1 MATMG
6 ECRFVMLMRMVI
18 STMTVDDHIPPAG
31 PPQRVPPSPHYP
43 PHRISYHRPLRLGQV
58 GVDGIGGRDVGGLGR
73 GIGLYKGYTC
83 IRPLAFGL
91 KPGQLHLLPLGGV
104 YFPTLPPSVPGGVAL
119 GGVAGWTG
127 ESHSPCA
134 CLSRPF
140 SFRRAYLFNFAGIR
154 VFSLLGAGFVPAC
167 LRVPAGLGAWL
178 ARCGRV
184 GPGPRW
190 RVRRCRVRGAP
201 RLSCGRGLL
210 PAGRGVDRF
219 VSVGLFSGFPCA
231 ACRWAAVWCGGR
243 RCRLCPPCV
252 PVAAGAGSWRFV
264 AWSSRAV
271 CVPCLRLVR
280 CGSCVTCARRGRGVG
295 RAFISAPPAA
305 AEVASCCAAI
315 SSRCRLGRGPGSSPS
330 RSAWVRGSGRFR
342 L

>member
-1 MATMG
+1 MNHALSTPPNAAGLRITIITFIQGGAASKRCSSSRPSCAGAAATTTTVATMG

-140 SFRRAYLFNFAGIR
+140 SFRRAYFFQFRGDPR
-154 VFSLLGAGFVPAC
+154 VFPCWVQALSLRA
-167 LRVPAGLGAWL
+167 
-178 ARCGRV
+178 
-184 GPGPRW
+184 
-190 RVRRCRVRGAP
+190 
-201 RLSCGRGLL
+201 
-210 PAGRGVDRF
+210 
-219 VSVGLFSGFPCA
+219 SGFPRALAPGWRGVAGWGRVLGGVCGGA
-231 ACRWAAVWCGGR
+231 ACAVLRVCRAGAACSPLGGALTVLFRSVYSRVSRVPRAAGR
-243 RCRLCPPCV
+243 RCGA
-252 PVAAGAGSWRFV
+252 AAG
-264 AWSSRAV
+264 
-271 CVPCLRLVR
+271 
-280 CGSCVTCARRGRGVG
+280 GVG
-295 RAFISAPPAA
+295 CVLP
-305 AEVASCCAAI
+305 VC
-315 SSRCRLGRGPGSSPS
+315 L
-330 RSAWVRGSGRFR
+330 
-342 L
+342 